1 MLGGGVRGDGVGRL
15 GGWWVGRGVGGVGR
29 GGGGEGGG
37 WGGEGGGW
45 GGGWVGRGVGGEG
58 GGGGGECAQHTLA
71 LTLQCLHIVL
81 RRVICFV

>member
-1 MLGGGVRGDGVGRL
+1 MLGGGGVRGEGVGRL

-29 GGGGEGGG
+29 GVGGVGRGVGGGWGGEGGG

-45 GGGWVGRGVGGEG
+45 GGVG
-58 GGGGGECAQHTLA
+58 CAQHTLA